1 TSKSMIEGILNANG
15 KNVFLINPNGII
27 ITKTGTINANRF
39 VASTSSMDSES
50 MQAFADMK
58 TLGQGLSFSPIFKPH
73 KAGNV
78 VNMGNIN
85 ANDVLLIGN
94 KVDIQ
99 GGKLGNKNSTT
110 HLVGKNVYIDADS
123 TNLNSTINVTA
134 TEGGYIQ
141 RQMINFANDGYNFGN
156 NVKVH
161 NADYK
166 DSSGTTHTGSSNFKK
181 ALTIGNM
188 GNEKDNAI
196 EWWHFAKGWNEG
208 LGVTRSIDEFRLVGN
223 IDFSGNK
230 GKGVEGKDWQNYA
243 NYCID
248 GLGCTSMIVGR
259 TYDSAFA
266 KTFDGQGFT
275 LKNINIDTTILD
287 NKPMYVGLFGSA
299 SDGAIF
305 KNINVDYK
313 NGGINASYSYATGG
327 FIGNSASKEV
337 YFENINVDNI
347 NEIKIS
353 FDYDELVHV
362 GGFAGNAFGNFKN
375 IILNKVGK
383 IDITAGS
390 TALVGGF
397 AGVTSGSLENIV
409 LNEIGK
415 IDITAGST
423 ALVGG
428 FAGGTYGDFKNIV
441 LNEIGKIDITAGSTA
456 NAGGF
461 TGQAEGDF
469 KNITINSP
477 IDIRADYK
485 THGHSD
491 STNIGGFVGLF
502 VGGKFENISLENIT
516 IELIPIDRAY
526 VGGFVG
532 AYFVFGDSYFKNI
545 ALKNITTIGY
555 LRNFGGFIGNMGYSS
570 EKNHIFENIYIFSIQ
585 NINSELYESGKF
597 LGGHGSY
604 RDDNL
609 KFNNV
614 HIYHHENELNDAN
627 HDQNSWGNTSD
638 KIQIHIYNDDNK
650 GKFEEHF
657 TQQANAIPKPML
669 PIIPPFKPTDPID
682 PSNPDVI
689 LDSDDLYGGI
699 IASIINEIRNEKY
712 TIDIKNLVSLINA
725 FKGLDKDSSENEIK
739 AVIKTHL
746 GIDGDKALSMA
757 QSISFLLNYQ
767 EHNFDGRLSEQAK
780 TIYDG
785 TIKPN
790 VSNTLGLISYLD
802 KNKDYLLEQYN
813 KHKELE
819 QVFKDKEQAY
829 KKAEAEFNRLL
840 DLVNKGKLSYND
852 PKFTQ
857 AFDNWLNAYND
868 YNDLSNDISE
878 LNNNVE
884 KIANYIT
891 DENKGLA
898 YTKFSFTKFDDIAKI
913 DLVKPEL
920 PDIDNSQGGDLPAFE
935 QTASLNLIGDN
946 ALDDDD
952 EKKEIDETSLAQ
964 KNKTCIVSDNYKTMN
979 PCVAGM

>member
-1 TSKSMIEGILNANG
+1 
-15 KNVFLINPNGII
+15 
-27 ITKTGTINANRF
+27 
-39 VASTSSMDSES
+39 TSSMSDGDMWKFAKSTQE
-50 MQAFADMK
+50 QAAA
-58 TLGQGLSFSPIFKPH
+58 FSPVFKPH

-94 KVDIQ
+94 KVSID
-99 GGKLGNKNSTT
+99 GGHINGKHNDNVSGDALKNPSGNTADKV
-110 HLVGKNVYIDADS
+110 HLVGNEVNILVDGIKSDSIIASAYVKGLLQQSTSSYYNYDNNIGKLVFETKEYNNIDKSNLDGKNLV
-123 TNLNSTINVTA
+123 TNDKFEKHA
-134 TEGGYIQ
+134 
-141 RQMINFANDGYNFGN
+141 
-156 NVKVH
+156 
-161 NADYK
+161 
-166 DSSGTTHTGSSNFKK
+166 
-181 ALTIGNM
+181 TIGS
-188 GNEKDNAI
+188 DVD
-196 EWWHFAKGWNEG
+196 WWHFAKGWNEDKNNMKDFFD
-208 LGVTRSIDEFRLVGN
+208 TYKLVN
-223 IDFSGNK
+223 DIDFGANCKNGVCSG
-230 GKGVEGKDWQNYA
+230 QNYA
-243 NYCID
+243 NYWID
-248 GLGCTSMIVGR
+248 LNGDGIKQDNEFTNMIVGYNDAIINDNFEIIE
-259 TYDSAFA
+259 TYWFT
-266 KTFDGQGFT
+266 KFFDGQGFT
-275 LKNINIDTTILD
+275 LKNINIDTTAVK
-287 NKPMYVGLFGSA
+287 NKDKLKCIGIFGCTN
-299 SDGAIF
+299 DGAVF

-313 NGGINASYSYATGG
+313 NGGINAKDVNDNIYIGG
-327 FIGNSASKEV
+327 FVGAAIGN
-337 YFENINVDNI
+337 FENIIVDNI
-347 NEIKIS
+347 NEIKFNS
-353 FDYDELVHV
+353 KFGGSV
-362 GGFAGNAFGNFKN
+362 GGFAGGMYRGNFKN

-383 IDITAGS
+383 IDIKAGGIS
-390 TALVGGF
+390 AIGGF
-397 AGVTSGSLENIV
+397 AGNTNDVSLENIV

-415 IDITAGST
+415 INIKTDGSV
-423 ALVGG
+423 AVGG
-428 FAGGTYGDFKNIV
+428 FAGSAYGDFKNIV
-441 LNEIGKIDITAGSTA
+441 LNEIGKIDIKAAYTVS
-456 NAGGF
+456 AGGF
-461 TGQAEGDF
+461 AGSAYGDF

-485 THGHSD
+485 TPGHSE
-491 STNIGGFVGLF
+491 STNIGGFAGGIS
-502 VGGKFENISLENIT
+502 GGKFENISLENIT
-516 IELIPIDRAY
+516 IELISSGRAY
-526 VGGFVG
+526 VGGFAG
-532 AYFVFGDSYFKNI
+532 LDLDFYDGGFFKNI

-555 LRNFGGFIGNMGYSS
+555 YRNFGGFIGYMDFFHKKDNT
-570 EKNHIFENIYIFSIQ
+570 FENIYIFSIQ
-585 NINSELYESGKF
+585 KTDGNWYGSGKF
-597 LGGHGSY
+597 LGGYPYSE
-604 RDDNL
+604 DDKHL

-614 HIYHHENELNDAN
+614 HIYHHKNELNDIN
-627 HDQNSWGNTSD
+627 CDQIFWGNTSD

-650 GKFEEHF
+650 GKFEEYF

-725 FKGLDKDSSENEIK
+725 FKGLNKDSSENEIK

-746 GIDGDKALSMA
+746 GIDDDKALSMA

-767 EHNFDGRLSEQAK
+767 EHNFDGRLSDEALAV
-780 TIYDG
+780 YNN
-785 TIKPN
+785 TIKPSVN
-790 VSNTLGLISYLD
+790 NTLGLISYLD

-952 EKKEIDETSLAQ
+952 DEKKEIDETSLAQ